1 MKVRNV
7 PVDNFVEQSRV
18 KRMFCLQILIDVF
31 EIKMNSIIS
40 SDYGQTLRPISMD
53 SKDEM

>member
-31 EIKMNSIIS
+31 EIKINSIIS
-40 SDYGQTLRPISMD
+40 RDYGQTLRPISMD